1 MRARASIEHLGRVE
15 SICDNLIRVGFVSH
29 SSCSSCHAK
38 GVCAVSDVDSKYI
51 EVEDIGRRWDLG
63 ETVKIVFAQKEGFKA
78 LWYGYVL
85 PLLVLLAAMIITFAL
100 TGKDGLSGLVAIGIL
115 IPYYLCLYFFRDK
128 LKNKFTFIIKKID

>member
-51 EVEDIGRRWDLG
+51 EVKILEGDGTL
-63 ETVKIVFAQKEGFKA
+63 VKQLKLFLRKRKVSRP
-78 LWYGYVL
+78 YGMV
-85 PLLVLLAAMIITFAL
+85 T
-100 TGKDGLSGLVAIGIL
+100 
-115 IPYYLCLYFFRDK
+115 YFHF
-128 LKNKFTFIIKKID
+128 